1 LQKAKEALGKRLEKL
16 EAKAVHQGEKLAEL
30 ESRIDSVVAHVETV
44 VPPAP
49 PAPPGRRSSFDLEK
63 HRASAT
69 QELKD
74 LRAELEL
81 EKLTREHTFT
91 LKTIEEK
98 NKSDTAISAALAEA
112 NLTKKDLDH
121 AGTQS
126 AQMKEQLAQL
136 NAAAAA
142 GSSKWSNDKKKKK
155 KKLDTKG
162 KRQPSPT
169 SSDSSLGD
177 SASDSDSSSSGED
190 TPPGSPPSRKRSK
203 AGGSSKKGKKEKK
216 NKKHKKKMKKQAF
229 KSEENSSAPE

>member
-49 PAPPGRRSSFDLEK
+49 PAPPARRSSFDLEK

-91 LKTIEEK
+91 LQTIEEK
-98 NKSDTAISAALAEA
+98 NRSDTAISAALAEA

-126 AQMKEQLAQL
+126 AQMKEQLAVL

-142 GSSKWSNDKKKKK
+142 AAGPSKWSNDKKKKK
-155 KKLDTKG
+155 KQDTKG
-162 KRQPSPT
+162 KRQET

-190 TPPGSPPSRKRSK
+190 TPPGSPPSKKRSK

-216 NKKHKKKMKKQAF
+216 NKKTRKKMKKQAF